1 MNGRKLTV
9 AALATVLL
17 CGVYVSS
24 ASATPPSVPPP
35 TASGTSTGVLDGT
48 DRHVFVA
55 AQDRVAL
62 TAAVPTTVSTFD
74 LTYQPGQFSGW
85 HSHPG
90 IVVAVVASGTVER
103 LTVTKRGTCRAEE
116 FGGGESFTEVGP
128 HLVRNTGDIP
138 AVLSITRIYPT
149 SATQGR
155 IDEPEPACR

>member
-1 MNGRKLTV
+1 MNGKKLTA
-9 AALATVLL
+9 AALAGVLL
-17 CGVYVSS
+17 GGVSASS

-35 TASGTSTGVLDGT
+35 TASGTSTGVLDGS
-48 DRHVFVA
+48 DRRLFVA

-62 TAAVPTTVSTFD
+62 TVAVPTTVSTFD

-90 IVVAVVASGTVER
+90 IVVAVVTSGTVER
-103 LTVTKRGTCRAEE
+103 QTVTRHGRCVTEE
-116 FGGGESFTEVGP
+116 FGVGESFTEVGP
-128 HLVRNTGDIP
+128 HLVRNGGDVP

-155 IDEPEPACR
+155 IDEPAPTCR

>member
-1 MNGRKLTV
+1 MNGKKLTL

-35 TASGTSTGVLDGT
+35 TASGTSTGALDGT
-48 DRHVFVA
+48 DRHALVV
-55 AQDRVAL
+55 AQDHVAL
-62 TAAVPTTVSTFD
+62 KATVPTTVSTFD

-90 IVVAVVASGTVER
+90 IVVAVVTSGTVER
-103 LTVTKRGTCRAEE
+103 LTATKRGTCVTEE
-116 FGGGESFTEVGP
+116 FGVGESFTEVGP
-128 HLVRNTGDIP
+128 HLVRNTGDVP
-138 AVLSITRIYPT
+138 AILSITRIYPT

-155 IDEPEPACR
+155 IDEPEPTCR